1 MIPVTYALQMA
12 RMAGVEG
19 RCPERLGYCVHEIA
33 NYPNT
38 GTLADGRREEAIS
51 GMRHCVEWHT

>member
-1 MIPVTYALQMA
+1 VIPVTYALQMA
-12 RMAGVEG
+12 RMAG
-19 RCPERLGYCVHEIA
+19 CSERLGYCVHEIS

-38 GTLADGRREEAIS
+38 GTLENGRREEAIS